1 MLRIVT
7 LVSAVLLAISVV
19 PLPAA
24 AGGAEFPAGG
34 ARGIGRG
41 SANFAR
47 SDDPTVMVRNPAL
60 LSDLW
65 TDMALAGVNILFADS
80 CFQATGTYG
89 NPFGYRINGQD
100 VIKLGNDTI
109 FVNPPQGA
117 TDVNGNA
124 LPRVQDEVLPNVCY
138 SGPVPMLPHVALSMK
153 LSPRLGIGIGF
164 FPPDLAALNQFGNR
178 DGTVDTENG
187 LRTSPTRWFRA
198 AQNTSYF
205 SALGAIGY
213 RLADWLTVGAGF
225 QWQLVVYSTTTF
237 SRVDT
242 SISSRDDVR
251 AEVFGRDLFIP
262 GLIAS
267 AQITPIDAL
276 DIAIGFKWSDRVES
290 VAKVDATPGAFGN
303 GEAFAWKDSGGLMQS
318 TDSFIPKTTQ
328 NIRGTVS
335 APPIWA
341 PQLSVGV
348 RFADRLKPRAKAKDW
363 DAAHHAAGKD
373 VEDSMLTERWDIEAD
388 AIMYFNSVSN
398 YRKFSNPGRLVDLVS
413 VGASGMPVTTT
424 TLVGACTKFKD
435 NNPSGDCLLSE
446 SPALLHGKNHLSLR
460 LGGDYNVFPG
470 LFTVRAGLSYE
481 TDGTEPRFNDI
492 TNYMLG
498 RTGIHVGATLRVAKR
513 TDISVGYVHFIQ
525 KDVKLTP
532 NLNGAPVPTAWS
544 MDPGKYHL
552 VTGKNDGVA
561 GFAVTDSATSA
572 EGPLFANAGT
582 YFYHLDVLSVDFA
595 QHF

>member
-47 SDDPTVMVRNPAL
+47 ADDPTVMVRNPAL

-65 TDMALAGVNILFADS
+65 TDMALAGVNILLADS

-89 NPFGYRINGQD
+89 NPFGYRPSGPD
-100 VIKLGNDTI
+100 VIKLGGEPVFI
-109 FVNPPQGA
+109 NPPMGA
-117 TDVNGNA
+117 TDLDGKA

-138 SGPVPMLPHVALSMK
+138 SGPVPMLPHLALSMK

-178 DGTVDTENG
+178 DGTVDTPNG

-205 SALGAIGY
+205 SALGAVGY
-213 RLADWLTVGAGF
+213 RLADWLTIGAGF

-242 SISSRDDVR
+242 YISSRDDVR

-267 AQITPIDAL
+267 AQISPIDAL

-290 VAKVDATPGAFGN
+290 VAKVDATPGAFGT
-303 GEAFAWKDSGGLMQS
+303 GSPFDWRDSSGAMQQ
-318 TDSFIPKTTQ
+318 TQSFVPKTTQ

-341 PQLSVGV
+341 PQLSFGL
-348 RFADRLKPRAKAKDW
+348 RYADRLKPKTKTKDW
-363 DAAHHAAGKD
+363 DAAHRAAGKD

-388 AIMYFNSVSN
+388 AVMYFNSVSN
-398 YRKFSNPGRLVDLVS
+398 YRKFSNPGRLVDLVATS
-413 VGASGMPVTTT
+413 ASGMPVTTT
-424 TLVGACTKFKD
+424 TLVGACTKYRD
-435 NNPSGDCLLSE
+435 NNTMGDCILAE
-446 SPALLHGKNHLSLR
+446 SPALLHGKNQISLR
-460 LGGDYNVFPG
+460 FGGDYNVFPG

-481 TDGTEPRFNDI
+481 TNGADPRFNDI

-498 RTGIHVGATLRVAKR
+498 RTGLHVGATLRVAKK

-525 KDVKLTP
+525 KEVKLTP
-532 NLNGAPVPTAWS
+532 NLMGAPVPTAWT
-544 MDPGKYHL
+544 MDPTKYHL

-561 GFAVTDSATSA
+561 GFAITDSATSA